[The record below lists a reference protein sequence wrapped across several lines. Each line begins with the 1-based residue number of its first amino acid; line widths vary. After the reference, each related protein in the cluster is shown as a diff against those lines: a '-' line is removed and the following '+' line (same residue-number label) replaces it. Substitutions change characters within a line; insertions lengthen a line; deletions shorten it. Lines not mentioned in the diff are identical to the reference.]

1 PAGLARAENP
11 LCNVF
16 FFAKLVEAVPA
27 ESEVI
32 SRSIANIHLTFK
44 ITTWLNAVIAL
55 ILYFLNL

>member
-1 PAGLARAENP
+1 
-11 LCNVF
+11 
-16 FFAKLVEAVPA
+16 LVEAVPA

-55 ILYFLNL
+55 ILYFLNFQKKPSERNKRLDGQPFT